1 MPVTQNPRREFL
13 TRAVLTGLA
22 VPSLAIAVPQ
32 PFLLMQEQ
40 KAGKNESSE
49 EISPAEDLMRE
60 HGLLNRILL
69 IYDEHL
75 RRLNAKQDF
84 DPAILAS
91 AADIIK
97 RFVEDYHEKLEENYL
112 FPRFRKAGK
121 LVDLVDV
128 LLAQHQAGRRV
139 TARIQQLATAA
150 VVKDAAKR
158 RDLSDLLQSFIRM
171 YRPHEAREDTV
182 LFPAFHSI
190 VSKNEYDSLGEEF
203 EKQEDELFGED
214 GFFKVL
220 DQVASLEKKLGI
232 YDLSK
237 FTPS

>member
-1 MPVTQNPRREFL
+1 MPSAQNPRREFL

-22 VPSLAIAVPQ
+22 VPSLAFPEPHFLMENEKTEKSQ
-32 PFLLMQEQ
+32 P
-40 KAGKNESSE
+40 SE
-49 EISPAEDLMRE
+49 EVSPAEDLMRE

-139 TARIQQLATAA
+139 TARIQQLATAT

-158 RDLSDLLQSFIRM
+158 RDLSDLLQSFTRM

>member
-1 MPVTQNPRREFL
+1 MPSAQNPRREFL

-22 VPSLAIAVPQ
+22 VPSLAFPEPHFLMENEKTEKSQ
-32 PFLLMQEQ
+32 P
-40 KAGKNESSE
+40 SE
-49 EISPAEDLMRE
+49 EVSPAEDLMRE

-150 VVKDAAKR
+150 VVTAAAKR
-158 RDLSDLLQSFIRM
+158 RALSAVVQAFTRLH
-171 YRPHEAREDTV
+171 RPHDA
-182 LFPAFHSI
+182 
-190 VSKNEYDSLGEEF
+190 
-203 EKQEDELFGED
+203 
-214 GFFKVL
+214 
-220 DQVASLEKKLGI
+220 LE
-232 YDLSK
+232 
-237 FTPS
+237 

>member
-75 RRLNAKQDF
+75 RRLEAKQEF
-84 DPAILAS
+84 DPGVLKGAAAIMR
-91 AADIIK
+91 K
-97 RFVEDYHEKLEENYL
+97 FVGDDHEKLEE
-112 FPRFRKAGK
+112 
-121 LVDLVDV
+121 D
-128 LLAQHQAGRRV
+128 
-139 TARIQQLATAA
+139 
-150 VVKDAAKR
+150 
-158 RDLSDLLQSFIRM
+158 
-171 YRPHEAREDTV
+171 
-182 LFPAFHSI
+182 
-190 VSKNEYDSLGEEF
+190 
-203 EKQEDELFGED
+203 
-214 GFFKVL
+214 
-220 DQVASLEKKLGI
+220 
-232 YDLSK
+232 
-237 FTPS
+237 